1 MRPHYTDRAG
11 MNRAY
16 RARVIFA
23 PYYRLLNELQTGE
36 VTALDDAPAM
46 EWEGEYELA
55 APVLHGFV
63 AIWERIQRD
72 RPCGI
77 DLAALTHLATQL
89 EPGAPLTERDLL
101 RARESLDACLRAY
114 KRLPLTLIAR
124 HANTEE
130 MAIKLHALVG
140 NLDQHPTAP
149 AVR

>member
-11 MNRAY
+11 MSRAY

-36 VTALDDAPAM
+36 VTAIDDVPAI
-46 EWEGEYELA
+46 EWEGEFELA
-55 APVLHGFV
+55 APVLHGFAAV
-63 AIWERIQRD
+63 WERIQRE

-89 EPGAPLTERDLL
+89 ETGAPLVERDLL
-101 RARESLDACLRAY
+101 RARDSLDACLRAY

-130 MAIKLHALVG
+130 IAIKLHTLVDG
-140 NLDQHPTAP
+140 LDQHPDAQ
-149 AVR
+149 AAR